1 MRKSIT
7 LVASIIQ
14 YYLYIYQHRRFL
26 QILLRRSITLVAP
39 IIQQYLSIYI
49 SASQNSRDSHEKIY
63 NASCFYYI
71 VVSLYIYQ
79 HREIS
84 TYSQTKIYI
93 ASCCYYII
101 ESISASILYRDSP
114 AKLYNDICVYAI
126 VVSLY
131 ISASKIS
138 RDSVEKI
145 YSARCFYYI
154 VVSISVSRDAQRFSN
169 ENIYRQLLLLYRRI
183 YISIYD
189 IQRFSSEII

>member
-14 YYLYIYQHRRFL
+14 
-26 QILLRRSITLVAP
+26 
-39 IIQQYLSIYI
+39 QY
-49 SASQNSRDSHEKIY
+49 
-63 NASCFYYI
+63 
-71 VVSLYIYQ
+71 LYIYQ

-101 ESISASILYRDSP
+101 ESISASITYRDSP

-138 RDSVEKI
+138 RDSEEKI

-154 VVSISVSRDAQRFSN
+154 LVSISVSRDGQRLSN